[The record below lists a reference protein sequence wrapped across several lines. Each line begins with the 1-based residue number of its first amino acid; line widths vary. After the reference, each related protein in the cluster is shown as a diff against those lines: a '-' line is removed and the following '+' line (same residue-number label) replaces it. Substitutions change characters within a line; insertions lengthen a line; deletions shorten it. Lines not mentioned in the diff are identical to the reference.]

1 MDPGVWGGRGR
12 GHKAA
17 SFPHVDNSSFYS
29 FAPKNS
35 SIYNHYIYVCI
46 YNYNIYFASNTR
58 KIHISNQDIAK
69 CGPISLYKTLTIAAS
84 SQMSTRHG
92 DIQSRFY
99 VKTSPF
105 KHSARRTPG
114 LFGDRPCPPPAHC
127 ACVSARALASAGRA
141 VWSRVAFHTEV
152 SGIEFAQT
160 I

>member
-1 MDPGVWGGRGR
+1 MWPHFATSNPDNRGFLSNVNQAWR
-12 GHKAA
+12 HPIPILCK
-17 SFPHVDNSSFYS
+17 
-29 FAPKNS
+29 KR
-35 SIYNHYIYVCI
+35 YI
-46 YNYNIYFASNTR
+46 
-58 KIHISNQDIAK
+58 
-69 CGPISLYKTLTIAAS
+69 
-84 SQMSTRHG
+84 
-92 DIQSRFY
+92 
-99 VKTSPF
+99 KTSPF

>member
-69 CGPISLYKTLTIAAS
+69 CGPISLHQTLTIAAS

-92 DIQSRFY
+92 DIQSRYY
-99 VKTSPF
+99 VKSDTLKPPPSSTVPEGRPA
-105 KHSARRTPG
+105 SSGTDRVPLQPTARV
-114 LFGDRPCPPPAHC
+114 CPPGPWLLLDAQC
-127 ACVSARALASAGRA
+127 AA
-141 VWSRVAFHTEV
+141 VWPSTQKYRE
-152 SGIEFAQT
+152 
-160 I
+160 